1 MHACCG
7 TFIMNF
13 RLEAPSSVGR
23 PSIPVR
29 GLRSPW
35 SLVAIAVLCNA
46 AAAADRTLDPVVV
59 SGTREP
65 ETLGRSASDIVVIDN
80 ATIRT
85 TTADSVEDLV
95 RRVAGMQVVR
105 NGGPGQNSG
114 FFIRGAST
122 NSTVVLVDGV
132 RVGSATLGQAEF
144 EALNLAQIDRIEVLR
159 GPASSLYGAD
169 AVGGVVQ
176 IFTRR
181 GNSAPRFGGGAELGG
196 YDSAR
201 GDAAASGAIGPWDYA
216 LSLGIEKSAGV
227 SAIAPNDRFGNFNPD
242 RDGFR
247 RKSGDVNV
255 GFAPATGHRIGVHV
269 LETRLNAQ
277 YDSSEFPPPTF
288 AQDATPDF
296 RNHLTTR
303 VASVDYRG
311 TPLSAWTTT
320 VQLSRAVDDLT
331 SGGTVQ
337 NRFVT
342 TREQAMWQN
351 AFALAPDQ
359 QLLFAIEHQ
368 VERATADVFAS
379 ELSRRNNAL
388 VAGYSGTV
396 GSASLQADV
405 RHDDNSAYGAN
416 TIGRA
421 GISFEVARGV
431 KLRALAGTTFR
442 APTFNDLAFPN
453 FGVPTIRP
461 ERGTSVEAGAAWQGQ
476 DASVSATVYRNNV
489 RDLIGFEPDPAKCPD
504 PSFTFGCAANTSRAR
519 LQGATIAANARWL
532 DVDLRANVDFLDATD
547 ADTGV
552 RLPRRAAHQESV
564 GADMARGAWRFG
576 AAMLFVGSRPD
587 SGVVLGGYAIVDLR
601 VAWQPQKTWRI
612 EAKLNNALDRRVEP
626 LRDYQGLGRQAWLG
640 VRVDSAGL

>member
-1 MHACCG
+1 
-7 TFIMNF
+7 MNV
-13 RLEAPSSVGR
+13 RPEAPS
-23 PSIPVR
+23 VR
-29 GLRSPW
+29 QVPILARRLRSCLPI
-35 SLVAIAVLCNA
+35 VAFATLCNA
-46 AAAADRTLDPVVV
+46 AAAESTLDTVVV

-65 ETLGRSASDIVVIDN
+65 ETLGRSSSDIVVIDR

-85 TTADSVEDLV
+85 TTADSVEDLI

-132 RVGSATLGQAEF
+132 RVGSATLGQAQF
-144 EALNLAQIDRIEVLR
+144 EALSLAQIDRIEVLR

-176 IFTRR
+176 IFTQR
-181 GNSAPRFGGGAELGG
+181 GSGAPRWSGGAELGG

-201 GDAAASGAIGPWDYA
+201 GDVAASGAIGGAIDYA

-227 SAIAPNDRFGNFNPD
+227 SAVAPNDQFGNFNPD

-247 RKSGDVNV
+247 RKSGNVDV

-269 LETRLNAQ
+269 LETKLNAQ
-277 YDSSEFPPPTF
+277 YDASEFGPPPDF
-288 AQDATPDF
+288 VQDATPDF

-303 VASVDYRG
+303 VASIDYRG
-311 TPLSAWTTT
+311 SPLRAWTTT
-320 VQLSRAVDDLT
+320 LLLSRVVDDLT
-331 SGGTVQ
+331 SGG
-337 NRFVT
+337 NFLSRFVT
-342 TREQAMWQN
+342 TREQATWQN
-351 AFALAPDQ
+351 AIAVAADH
-359 QLLFAIEHQ
+359 QLLVAFEHQ
-368 VERATADVFAS
+368 VERATADVFAA
-379 ELSRRNNAL
+379 EQVRRNNAA
-388 VAGYSGTV
+388 VVGYSGTV
-396 GSASLQADV
+396 GSASVQADV

-416 TIGRA
+416 TTGRA
-421 GISFEVARGV
+421 GVSFEVARGV

-461 ERGTSVEAGAAWQGQ
+461 ERGESVEAGAAWQGQ
-476 DASVSATVYRNNV
+476 DASVSVTVYRNNV

-504 PSFTFGCAANTSRAR
+504 PSFTSGCAANTSRAR
-519 LQGATIAANARWL
+519 LQGATIAATARWL
-532 DVDLRANVDFLDATD
+532 GVDLRGNVDFLDATD

-564 GADMARGAWRFG
+564 GADTTRGAWRFG

-587 SGVVLGGYAIVDLR
+587 SGVVLGGYALVDLR
-601 VAWQPQKTWRI
+601 VAWQPQKTWRL
-612 EAKLNNALDRRVEP
+612 EAKLNNALDRHVEP
-626 LRDYQGLGRQAWLG
+626 ARDYQGLGRQAWLG
-640 VRVDSAGL
+640 VRVDTAGL